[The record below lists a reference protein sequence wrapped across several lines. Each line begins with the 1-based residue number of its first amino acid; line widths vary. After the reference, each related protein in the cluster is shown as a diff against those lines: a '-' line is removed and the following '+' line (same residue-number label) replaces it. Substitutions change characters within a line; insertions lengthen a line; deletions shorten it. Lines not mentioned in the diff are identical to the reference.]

1 MRADGGD
8 ELAGGDVLG
17 SSPASV
23 SSPKSSSAKRP
34 RTASDDAGGVA
45 SHDRW
50 ASSMPSTAG
59 GWRTG
64 APARRALA
72 RGVADDAYS
81 VALGSALWA
90 MQQDDL
96 FTDASVA
103 VDGQIFRCHRVVL
116 SAGSGLFRAMFA
128 GGLREASAQAAEVH
142 DVAADTF
149 AKVLEFLYTG
159 EAKLAEEAE
168 AEAVLVA
175 ADLLDVKALRA
186 CCADWLHDHL
196 TPRNCARVWGTAER
210 LYLEPLAQRAR
221 DLLANSL
228 MQNDEALVRD
238 LAPHHLAELLEL
250 DSLAVTSEDQVVAL
264 LSAWVQVCAS
274 KRQREG
280 GQSGGRG
287 GQR

>member
-1 MRADGGD
+1 MEEGVEEGGGD
-8 ELAGGDVLG
+8 FLG

-23 SSPKSSSAKRP
+23 SSPKSSSVKRP
-34 RTASDDAGGVA
+34 RTASDDPGSVT
-45 SHDRW
+45 HDIL
-50 ASSMPSTAG
+50 SSSTLTSST
-59 GWRTG
+59 GWRSG

-142 DVAADTF
+142 EVAADTF

-186 CCADWLHDHL
+186 CCADWLHGHL
-196 TPRNCARVWGTAER
+196 TPRNCARVWGTADR
-210 LYLEPLAQRAR
+210 LCLEPLAQRAR

-238 LAPHHLAELLEL
+238 LAPHHLAELVEL

-280 GQSGGRG
+280 GQSGGRV

>member
-1 MRADGGD
+1 
-8 ELAGGDVLG
+8 
-17 SSPASV
+17 
-23 SSPKSSSAKRP
+23 
-34 RTASDDAGGVA
+34 
-45 SHDRW
+45 
-50 ASSMPSTAG
+50 
-59 GWRTG
+59 
-64 APARRALA
+64 
-72 RGVADDAYS
+72 
-81 VALGSALWA
+81 

-210 LYLEPLAQRAR
+210 LYLETLAQRAR

>member
-1 MRADGGD
+1 MEEGVEEGGGD
-8 ELAGGDVLG
+8 FLG

-23 SSPKSSSAKRP
+23 SSPKSSSVKRP
-34 RTASDDAGGVA
+34 RTASDDPGSVT
-45 SHDRW
+45 HDIL
-50 ASSMPSTAG
+50 SSSTLTSST
-59 GWRTG
+59 GWRSG

-196 TPRNCARVWGTAER
+196 TPRNCARVWGTAQR

-280 GQSGGRG
+280 GQSGGRV

>member
-1 MRADGGD
+1 MH
-8 ELAGGDVLG
+8 E
-17 SSPASV
+17 
-23 SSPKSSSAKRP
+23 
-34 RTASDDAGGVA
+34 
-45 SHDRW
+45 
-50 ASSMPSTAG
+50 
-59 GWRTG
+59 
-64 APARRALA
+64 
-72 RGVADDAYS
+72 
-81 VALGSALWA
+81 
-90 MQQDDL
+90 
-96 FTDASVA
+96 
-103 VDGQIFRCHRVVL
+103 
-116 SAGSGLFRAMFA
+116 
-128 GGLREASAQAAEVH
+128 
-142 DVAADTF
+142 VAADTF

-186 CCADWLHDHL
+186 CCADWLHGHL
-196 TPRNCARVWGTAER
+196 TPRNCARVWGTADR
-210 LYLEPLAQRAR
+210 LCLEPLAQRAR

-280 GQSGGRG
+280 GQSGGRV